1 MSGIIHFTS
10 GKTLDITEAEFR
22 NISPKLNGKGIKTQR
37 LASGHI
43 IPMNS
48 MTMEFIEMIPEV
60 EEGQQFD
67 LGNGVVVG
75 EVIQPM
81 MHGEEA
87 ILEPMSEHSEPMT
100 LPPKTADEIMADM
113 TAKSNCKHEPTK
125 LELYR
130 QNTAKGIRYFPVCS
144 FCGKRERYVSERK
157 IVEGE
162 YVGTPNEK
170 WTSDDVANAIQWIED

>member
-10 GKTLDITEAEFR
+10 GKTLSITEAEFR

-67 LGNGVVVG
+67 LGNEVVG
-75 EVIQPM
+75 EVVLPKTDKQ
-81 MHGEEA
+81 EA
-87 ILEPMSEHSEPMT
+87 PKA
-100 LPPKTADEIMADM
+100 PKTADEIMADM
-113 TAKSNCKHEPTK
+113 TAKSNCKHEPAK

-162 YVGTPNEK
+162 YGGTPNEK
-170 WTSDDVANAIQWIED
+170 WTSEDVANAIQWIED